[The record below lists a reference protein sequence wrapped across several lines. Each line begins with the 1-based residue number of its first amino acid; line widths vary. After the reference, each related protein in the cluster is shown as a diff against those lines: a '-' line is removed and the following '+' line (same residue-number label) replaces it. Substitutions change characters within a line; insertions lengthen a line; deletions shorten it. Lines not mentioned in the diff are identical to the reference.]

1 MSLYMCMKETKKQR
15 KKIVGER
22 ISCDIFDV
30 FLIYVFVR

>member
-1 MSLYMCMKETKKQR
+1 MDVFVFVYERNEER
-15 KKIVGER
+15 KKIVCER